1 MSAMQAEVFEAFRSI
16 DVPED
21 KALKAATALS
31 SALTKFETDTSSAFN
46 KRDAD
51 MDAGRRDIGV
61 LRTDMDA
68 TRRDI
73 GVLKTDMDATRKDV
87 GVLKTDMDAARKDIG
102 VLRTDIEATRKD
114 VGVLKTDMAVL
125 KWMMGFVL
133 AFQVLM
139 FGKMFMH

>member
-31 SALTKFETDTSSAFN
+31 SALIQFETDTGRAFN

-51 MDAGRRDIGV
+51 VDAARKDV
-61 LRTDMDA
+61 
-68 TRRDI
+68 

-114 VGVLKTDMAVL
+114 VNVLKTDMAVL

>member
-61 LRTDMDA
+61 L
-68 TRRDI
+68 
-73 GVLKTDMDATRKDV
+73 KTDMDATRKDI
-87 GVLKTDMDAARKDIG
+87 GVLRTDMDATRKDIG

-114 VGVLKTDMAVL
+114 VNVLKTDMAVL